1 MRGVDASIRFY
12 RALGFEQR
20 GRLNFESAYN
30 IYLGLPGGGD
40 VELTM
45 NVGRAETRDFGED

>member
-40 VELTM
+40 V
-45 NVGRAETRDFGED
+45 GSR